1 LADSGAVFDSE
12 AVAPVE
18 IARPSVIPLASL
30 LVCGAHYAE
39 EKLGSEVCRKD
50 QGGNRHRCG
59 ASGISEIRQS
69 DSSLF
74 GRSTISQQSRTLKMN
89 RQKQLFGLCL
99 AVLVASLTSSPAFA
113 QGLIFQLP
121 EDGTGVEYRGEI
133 IQENVRPDIAEG
145 KETLKW
151 DREISI
157 KSVGREEAEFQ
168 GVVQPCRWI
177 EIKVI
182 TGDPG
187 AAGIDPGPVGARIYK
202 VLVPESKVL
211 DKPIDAD
218 LVPNVMLPI
227 VRGHRRLGENQVKVI
242 KSPAL
247 RIYPT
252 VCLLNNYP
260 EPVVVSPSES
270 PQTVATNLSF
280 NARHLKG
287 QTVMERPQSRSTNEG
302 HFWVTPEVP
311 FGLARWE
318 VVVTREQKE
327 STASRDTFA
336 EVSTIKSTMS
346 VQRILD
352 AAESELNT
360 Q

>member
-1 LADSGAVFDSE
+1 
-12 AVAPVE
+12 
-18 IARPSVIPLASL
+18 
-30 LVCGAHYAE
+30 
-39 EKLGSEVCRKD
+39 
-50 QGGNRHRCG
+50 
-59 ASGISEIRQS
+59 
-69 DSSLF
+69 
-74 GRSTISQQSRTLKMN
+74 MN
-89 RQKQLFGLCL
+89 RQIKFFGVCL
-99 AVLVASLTSSPAFA
+99 AVLVESLTSSSASA

-133 IQENVRPDIAEG
+133 IQENVRPDIADG

-151 DREISI
+151 EREISV
-157 KSVGREEAEFQ
+157 KSVGREEAEFEGTMQ
-168 GVVQPCRWI
+168 ACRWI
-177 EIKVI
+177 EIKVV

-202 VLVPESKVL
+202 VLVPESKVVGESV
-211 DKPIDAD
+211 DSD

-260 EPVVVSPSES
+260 KPVVVSPSES
-270 PQTVATNLSF
+270 PQLIATNLSF

-302 HFWVTPEVP
+302 NFWVTPEVP

-352 AAESELNT
+352 IAESELNT